1 MPQSSASNHETW
13 SSKSAFLLGTAGAAV
28 GLGNLWRFPFIA
40 GENGGGAFVILYLG
54 FVLML
59 GVPIMMAEMAIGR
72 QGGGSPVQSMRKL
85 INLESLHPSWQI
97 IGWLSIFIPLIG
109 LSFYS
114 VVGGWA
120 VGYVINAA
128 NGAFAGFDASQSQA
142 TFNELLASPGK
153 LLLIHTIFLGTS
165 TFIVARGLSKGI
177 EWIAKFM
184 MPALFILL
192 LIMVANSIF
201 FADIQAGLS
210 FLFKPDF
217 SKLTTQ
223 VVFMALGQAF
233 FSVAI
238 GVGVLMT
245 YSAYLPKDIS
255 IPRSAFSIA
264 IIDTC
269 VALLAGLAIFPL
281 VFTYGLNPSGG
292 PGLIFVTLPV
302 AFGQMPGGFV
312 LGFLFFLLLFFAAF
326 STAIGMLEPVVSW
339 LSEKKGMKRAPMAY
353 AAGFLAWVLGAFAA
367 LSFNIWQDFKPMDF
381 IPLLSDKT
389 IFDLM
394 DFVVSNLLLPLNGL
408 LIALFA
414 SWALCRKTMLD
425 QFGFKDGYLFK
436 YWLFTVKYIAP
447 IAIGF
452 IFYTSLIAS

>member
-1 MPQSSASNHETW
+1 
-13 SSKSAFLLGTAGAAV
+13 
-28 GLGNLWRFPFIA
+28 
-40 GENGGGAFVILYLG
+40 
-54 FVLML
+54 
-59 GVPIMMAEMAIGR
+59 
-72 QGGGSPVQSMRKL
+72 
-85 INLESLHPSWQI
+85 
-97 IGWLSIFIPLIG
+97 
-109 LSFYS
+109 
-114 VVGGWA
+114 
-120 VGYVINAA
+120 
-128 NGAFAGFDASQSQA
+128 
-142 TFNELLASPGK
+142 
-153 LLLIHTIFLGTS
+153 
-165 TFIVARGLSKGI
+165 
-177 EWIAKFM
+177 
-184 MPALFILL
+184 
-192 LIMVANSIF
+192 
-201 FADIQAGLS
+201 
-210 FLFKPDF
+210 
-217 SKLTTQ
+217 
-223 VVFMALGQAF
+223 
-233 FSVAI
+233 
-238 GVGVLMT
+238 MT

-264 IIDTC
+264 IIDTG

-302 AFGQMPGGFV
+302 AFGQMPGGAV

-339 LSEKKGMKRAPMAY
+339 LSEHKDRKRAPMAF
-353 AAGFLAWVLGAFAA
+353 AAGFSAWVLGALAA

-394 DFVVSNLLLPLNGL
+394 DFFVSNLLLPLNGL

-414 SWALCRKTMLD
+414 SWALSRKTMLD

-447 IAIGF
+447 VAIGF

>member
-1 MPQSSASNHETW
+1 MPLAPTAAHETW
-13 SSKSAFLLGTAGAAV
+13 SSKFAFLLGTAGAAV

-54 FVLML
+54 FVLLL

-72 QGGGSPVQSMRKL
+72 RGGASPVQTMRNL
-85 INLESLHPSWQI
+85 TINESLYPAWKM

-120 VGYVINAA
+120 VAYVMNAA
-128 NGAFAGFDASQSQA
+128 TDVFNGFDASQSQS
-142 TFNELLASPGK
+142 TFNELLASPIK
-153 LLLIHTIFLGTS
+153 LLIIHTIFLGTS

-192 LIMVANSIF
+192 LVMVANSIF
-201 FADIQAGLS
+201 FADIQAGLN

-217 SKLTTQ
+217 SKLTTN
-223 VVFMALGQAF
+223 VIFMALGQAF

-245 YSAYLPKDIS
+245 YCAYLPKNVS

-264 IIDTC
+264 LIDTA
-269 VALLAGLAIFPL
+269 VALLAGLAIFPI
-281 VFTYGLNPSGG
+281 VFSYGLNPSGG

-302 AFGQMPGGFV
+302 AFGQMPGGFI

-339 LSEKKGMKRAPMAY
+339 LSERKNMKRAPMAF
-353 AAGFLAWVLGAFAA
+353 AAGFFAWVFGAFAA
-367 LSFNIWQDFKPMDF
+367 LSFNLWQDVK
-381 IPLLSDKT
+381 LLSFLPMLADKN

-394 DFVVSNLLLPLNGL
+394 DFIVSNLLLPLNGL

-414 SWALCRKTMLD
+414 SWVLSRESILEELGLNDKV
-425 QFGFKDGYLFK
+425 FFK
-436 YWLFTVKYIAP
+436 YWLFTLKYIAP
-447 IAIGF
+447 IAIGL
-452 IFYTSLIAS
+452 IFYTNALPT

>member
-1 MPQSSASNHETW
+1 MSQSSAASHETW

-54 FVLML
+54 FVILL

-72 QGGGSPVQSMRKL
+72 QGGASPVQTMR
-85 INLESLHPSWQI
+85 NLVKKESLHANWKI

-120 VGYVINAA
+120 VGYVMNAA
-128 NGAFAGFDASQSQA
+128 NGAFAGFDANQSQTA
-142 TFNELLASPGK
+142 FDELLASPVK
-153 LLLIHTIFLGTS
+153 LLLIHTVFLGTS
-165 TFIVARGLSKGI
+165 TIIVARGLSKGI

-264 IIDTC
+264 IIDTG

-302 AFGQMPGGFV
+302 AFGQMPGGAV

-339 LSEKKGMKRAPMAY
+339 LSEHKDRKRAPMAL
-353 AAGFLAWVLGAFAA
+353 AAGFSAWVLGALAA

-394 DFVVSNLLLPLNGL
+394 DFFVSNLLLPLNGL

-414 SWALCRKTMLD
+414 SWALSRKTMLD

-447 IAIGF
+447 VAIGF